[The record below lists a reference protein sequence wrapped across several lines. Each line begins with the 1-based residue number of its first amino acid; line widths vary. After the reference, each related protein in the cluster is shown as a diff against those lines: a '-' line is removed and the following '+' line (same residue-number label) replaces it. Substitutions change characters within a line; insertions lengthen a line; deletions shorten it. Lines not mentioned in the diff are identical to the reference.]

1 MLRRLVLWLVLAN
14 LGYFVW
20 SQGWLAALGPWA
32 APTAQ
37 REPHRLLQQI
47 DPGGITLLPSGDA
60 GAASPTTSAAEG
72 GASADTVTPG
82 TAAPA
87 PAPANAPAPGPASAA
102 SASAASAEGPV
113 SAAAAAA
120 APSPASVSVAP
131 PLPNEPRQCV
141 QLGALTERQ
150 ADALGPVLAQV
161 LPPDAWALERSVQ
174 PARWVVYIGRLPNA
188 ETLVSRRAELRQ
200 LGVAYRDVSVPGLP
214 PGLALGTYSN
224 EASAQQALRDVTRTG
239 VKGARVAEER
249 TEVTLYMARLP
260 KVTAAQRAAASRAL
274 AAVAGNPWGGKS
286 LQPCP

>member
-1 MLRRLVLWLVLAN
+1 MLRRLVLWLLLAN
-14 LGYFVW
+14 LGYLAW
-20 SQGWLAALGPWA
+20 SQGWLVALGPWA

-47 DPGGITLLPSGDA
+47 DPGGITLLPSGDR

-82 TAAPA
+82 TAASAADNPTA
-87 PAPANAPAPGPASAA
+87 PASGSAA
-102 SASAASAEGPV
+102 SASAASAA
-113 SAAAAAA
+113 SAEA
-120 APSPASVSVAP
+120 PASVSLAQ

-141 QLGALTERQ
+141 QFGALTERQ
-150 ADALGPVLAQV
+150 ADALKPVLAQV
-161 LPPDAWALERSVQ
+161 LPPEAWALERSVQ

>member
-1 MLRRLVLWLVLAN
+1 MLRRLVLWLLLAN
-14 LGYFVW
+14 LGYLAW

-37 REPHRLLQQI
+37 REPYRLQQQI

-224 EASAQQALRDVTRTG
+224 EASAQQALRDVMRTG

>member
-1 MLRRLVLWLVLAN
+1 VLRRLVLWLALVN
-14 LGYFVW
+14 LGYLAW

-37 REPHRLLQQI
+37 REPYRLQQQI
-47 DPGGITLLPSGDA
+47 DPGGITLLPSGSA
-60 GAASPTTSAAEG
+60 GAASPPTSAAEG
-72 GASADTVTPG
+72 GAPADTVTPD
-82 TAAPA
+82 AAASAADNPPA
-87 PAPANAPAPGPASAA
+87 PASVSAA
-102 SASAASAEGPV
+102 SASAASAEAPE
-113 SAAAAAA
+113 SAA
-120 APSPASVSVAP
+120 APSPASVSLAQ

-150 ADALGPVLAQV
+150 ADALKPVLAQV
-161 LPPDAWALERSVQ
+161 LPPDAWVLERSVQ

-224 EASAQQALRDVTRTG
+224 EASAQQALRDVTRAG

-260 KVTAAQRAAASRAL
+260 KVTATQRAAASRAL

>member
-1 MLRRLVLWLVLAN
+1 MLRRLVLWLLLAN
-14 LGYFVW
+14 LGYLAW
-20 SQGWLAALGPWA
+20 SQGWLVALGPWA

-47 DPGGITLLPSGDA
+47 DPGGITLLPSGSA
-60 GAASPTTSAAEG
+60 GAASPPTSAAEG
-72 GASADTVTPG
+72 GAPADTATPDAAASAADNP
-82 TAAPA
+82 TAPA
-87 PAPANAPAPGPASAA
+87 SGSAA
-102 SASAASAEGPV
+102 SASAASAA
-113 SAAAAAA
+113 SAEA
-120 APSPASVSVAP
+120 PASVSLAQ

-141 QLGALTERQ
+141 QFGALTERQ
-150 ADALGPVLAQV
+150 ADALKPVLAQV
-161 LPPDAWALERSVQ
+161 LPPEAWALERSVQ

>member
-14 LGYFVW
+14 LGYLAW

-37 REPHRLLQQI
+37 REPHRLQQQI

-72 GASADTVTPG
+72 GVSADTATPG
-82 TAAPA
+82 TAALAPDNA
-87 PAPANAPAPGPASAA
+87 PAPAPASAA
-102 SASAASAEGPV
+102 SASAASAEAPMP
-113 SAAAAAA
+113 AAAAAA
-120 APSPASVSVAP
+120 APSPASVSVAQ